1 MESLIRPE
9 IRHAP
14 LVTTANQRRPR
25 QDEERRK
32 RKEEEKPVAM
42 TTSRWRGSSCRTQ
55 GPAPPPGPRTPPR
68 EGPREGRAECWD
80 RLQRRGRRGR
90 PPKLAVTMATAE
102 QLAERRR
109 ERLHEVTG
117 SGDQELV
124 EALLLDSQRRSVD
137 GGAATRFPDMY
148 REFES
153 LQAQVARSLGILD
166 EVNRMKVL
174 PGSSPSLTNKSVRYL
189 EVSSPAHSGNTHI
202 SYLTLA
208 QLTSVS
214 QNSKML
220 PPSKRFKMENRVQQN
235 GVTGPVFGPSGS
247 SPLKSEQIYLQTGG
261 LTVQPGDRMVI
272 LNGPDGTTLQIQTPE
287 GVPLDGVPLEGVP
300 LEALL
305 GIEAPQ

>member
-1 MESLIRPE
+1 
-9 IRHAP
+9 
-14 LVTTANQRRPR
+14 
-25 QDEERRK
+25 
-32 RKEEEKPVAM
+32 M
-42 TTSRWRGSSCRTQ
+42 TTSRVEG
-55 GPAPPPGPRTPPR
+55 GPAAGLRGLPPRRGPDAPR
-68 EGPREGRAECWD
+68 EGPREGAGRV
-80 RLQRRGRRGR
+80 LGPPPKVVGGLVSRRGRRGR

-109 ERLHEVTG
+109 ERLYEQC
-117 SGDQELV
+117 GDQELV
-124 EALLLDSQRRSVD
+124 EALLPRLSEKISLWELLLAKVD

-153 LQAQVARSLGILD
+153 LQAQVRQAAQDYIISPQAGGAPLEVRNIEVREGVSSD

-189 EVSSPAHSGNTHI
+189 E
-202 SYLTLA
+202 
-208 QLTSVS
+208 
-214 QNSKML
+214 NSKML

-235 GVTGPVFGPSGS
+235 GV
-247 SPLKSEQIYLQTGG
+247 
-261 LTVQPGDRMVI
+261 TVQPGDRMVI